1 MKYMEEAI
9 EEAKKGVSQEEGGP
23 FGAIIVSTDGKIIS
37 RGHNQVLSTNDPT
50 AHAEIVAIRKACQS
64 LNTKDLSNCVIY
76 STCEPC
82 PMCLSAIIWSNIKT
96 VYYGSNR
103 KDAKIAG
110 FKDEDIYNFLAGKN
124 NLLERIELEDKSCK
138 DLFINYD
145 GERY

>member
-9 EEAKKGVSQEEGGP
+9 EEAKIGTANREGGP
-23 FGAIIVSTDGKIIS
+23 FGAVIVDKTGKIIS

-50 AHAEIVAIRKACQS
+50 AHVEIVAIRQACKN
-64 LNTKDLSNCVIY
+64 LNTKDLSEYILY

-96 VYYGSNR
+96 VYYGANR
-103 KDAKIAG
+103 KDAKVAG
-110 FKDEDIYNFLAGKN
+110 FKDEDIYDFLNGKN
-124 NLLERIELEDKSCK
+124 NLLKEVELEDKSSK
-138 DLFINYD
+138 ELFINYD

>member
-9 EEAKKGVSQEEGGP
+9 EEANKGTKNEEGGP
-23 FGAIIVSTDGKIIS
+23 FGAIIVGPDGTIVS

-50 AHAEIVAIRKACQS
+50 AHAEIVAIRNACKS
-64 LNTKDLSNCVIY
+64 LNTKDLKDCTIY

-103 KDAKIAG
+103 KDAKVAG
-110 FKDEDIYNFLAGKN
+110 FKDEDIYDFLSGKN
-124 NLLERIELEDKSCK
+124 DLLKKIELEDKSCK
-138 DLFINYD
+138 DLFINYE